1 MTLNVSPLTLGT
13 SPLGR
18 GTEPGSPEEDAAV
31 RFAEQLFD
39 SSHAFID
46 TSNNYAGGRSEAV
59 LGRAIARKG
68 TDAATR
74 VISKVD
80 CDPETGAFDRDRV
93 LRSFEETTARL
104 GVERLPLLHLHDPY
118 TVTFDEAIGRGG
130 AVEGLIEL
138 RESGRV
144 DAIGVA
150 AGPVGMMARYVETGV
165 FDAVLIHNR
174 FTVVDHSAAPVFA
187 DAHERGMTVFNAAPF
202 GAGILATGTRE
213 GAMYGYRPATPEL
226 QEWVSR
232 READAEGGGD
242 ARAAGMGV
250 APGARRRLLR
260 RQPPGGGAALLA
272 AVAADRLDRRRHLV
286 GAASR
291 TARRAR
297 RDADPRRGVGGA
309 RSARPRAVARRRQ
322 RLRLIARTL
331 RRASA
336 DPGSRRG
343 PRSGLTPAGR

>member
-18 GTEPGSPEEDAAV
+18 DTEPGSPEEDAAV

-59 LGRAIARKG
+59 LGLAIARKG

-93 LRSFEETTARL
+93 LRSFEETTTRL
-104 GVERLPLLHLHDPY
+104 GVDRLPLLHLHDPY

-232 READAEGGGD
+232 LERV
-242 ARAAGMGV
+242 AASFGV
-250 APGARRRLLR
+250 SLPAVALHFSLRSPLIDSTVVGISSAQRLAQLDE
-260 RQPPGGGAALLA
+260 LA
-272 AVAADRLDRRRHLV
+272 ATPIPDEVWAELEALGPAPSPVDD
-286 GAASR
+286 
-291 TARRAR
+291 
-297 RDADPRRGVGGA
+297 
-309 RSARPRAVARRRQ
+309 SAYA
-322 RLRLIARTL
+322 
-331 RRASA
+331 
-336 DPGSRRG
+336 
-343 PRSGLTPAGR
+343 